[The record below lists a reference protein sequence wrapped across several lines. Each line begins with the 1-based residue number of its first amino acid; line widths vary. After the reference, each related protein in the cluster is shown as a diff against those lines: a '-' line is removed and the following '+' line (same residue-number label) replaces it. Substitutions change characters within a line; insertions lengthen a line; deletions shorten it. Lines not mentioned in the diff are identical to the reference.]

1 MTDRALRRLMVLI
14 IATLIAVGCLAVY
27 SATAVIA
34 HEAYGQSHYFVIS
47 HLLAVVVGL
56 GLGLAMLAVPEP
68 ALRRLAKI
76 GVGVSLAALAAVLL
90 FGLEVGGAQRWFRI
104 GRFGIQ
110 PSEFA
115 QLALVLYL
123 ADFLARK
130 QDAVR
135 DLRSGFLPP
144 MLVTML
150 MAGLVLLEPDLG
162 TTIVMGAVSLL
173 LLVVA
178 KARRKHLGATLVAGV
193 IAFIALVGMEEYRLR
208 RLLAFL
214 DPWKDPQGAG
224 FQIVQSYLAMANGGL
239 FGQGLGGSMQ
249 KLFYLPGVHTD
260 FIFALIGEELGL
272 VGTTAV
278 LGLFALLVICG
289 IRLAMWAEDPF
300 RKYLICGC
308 VGLIGLEA
316 IVNMAVVTGVL
327 PTKGLPLPLVSYG
340 GTAMIS
346 NMLACALMLHASRH
360 RIADCGL
367 QIADLK

>member
-1 MTDRALRRLMVLI
+1 MSERQLRRFMLFI
-14 IATLIAVGCLAVY
+14 IAALISIGCVAVY
-27 SATAVIA
+27 SATAVMA
-34 HEAYGQSHYFVIS
+34 HEAYGHSLHFVVSHV
-47 HLLAVVVGL
+47 LAVAVGL
-56 GLGLAMLAVPEP
+56 GLGAACLAVPEP

-76 GVGVSLAALAAVLL
+76 GVGVSILALVAVLL
-90 FGLEVGGAQRWFRI
+90 VGMEVGGAQRWFRI
-104 GRFGIQ
+104 GRFGMQ

-135 DLRSGFLPP
+135 DLRRGFLPA
-144 MLVTML
+144 MAVTLL

-162 TTIVMGAVSLL
+162 TTIVMGAVALL
-173 LLVVA
+173 LLAVA
-178 KARRKHLGATLVAGV
+178 KARRTHLGITMLAGLA
-193 IAFIALVGMEEYRLR
+193 AFTVLVGMEEYRLR
-208 RLLAFL
+208 RLLTFL
-214 DPWKDPQGAG
+214 NPWQDPQGSG

-249 KLFYLPGVHTD
+249 KLFYLPGIHTD
-260 FIFALIGEELGL
+260 FIFALIGEEAGL
-272 VGTTAV
+272 AGTTAV
-278 LGLFALLVICG
+278 LGLFALFVLCG
-289 IRLAMWAEDPF
+289 IRLAMWAQAPF

-340 GTAMIS
+340 GTAIIS
-346 NMLACALMLHASRH
+346 NLLACALILHASRS
-360 RIADCGL
+360 RIADCRL
-367 QIADLK
+367 PIADLK